1 MVNVIRNEDGT
12 YTVKYAGMDVGYISK
27 VSRYKSQERLFR
39 GVSVL
44 GHIIYGRSLQSVKN
58 ELVAHIH

>member
-1 MVNVIRNEDGT
+1 VVNVIQNDDGT
-12 YTVKYAGMDVGYISK
+12 YTVKYAGTEVGYISK

-44 GHIIYGRSLQSVKN
+44 GHIVYGRSLQSVNN
-58 ELVAHIH
+58 ELVAHVY

>member
-1 MVNVIRNEDGT
+1 VVNVIQNDDGT
-12 YTVKYAGMDVGYISK
+12 YTVKYAGMEVGYISK

-44 GHIIYGRSLQSVKN
+44 GHIVYGRSLQSVRN
-58 ELVAHIH
+58 ELVAHVY